1 MICSHII
8 HAIAFQNVLFSV
20 PPMFFFNF
28 IPICLIGY
36 AFLKRTNLLHVLL
49 IVRKMGTSKSG
60 FFYKIDTILPQLILS
75 ELNTIPFFICL
86 LNFGVKPTGYLYCQ
100 LAFVKPFMQKPPI
113 LSCAFTDSKNIGSF
127 FETCWSLSIL
137 VGFIWMYQ
145 KRQRDI
151 SISLPKKYL
160 LFGVLK
166 IIKKSLQPLVNWIF
180 ITFFILPPVCIRL
193 G

>member
-75 ELNTIPFFICL
+75 EHHSVFHLSFELWRKADRIFILPTCICQPFI
-86 LNFGVKPTGYLYCQ
+86 
-100 LAFVKPFMQKPPI
+100 QKPPI